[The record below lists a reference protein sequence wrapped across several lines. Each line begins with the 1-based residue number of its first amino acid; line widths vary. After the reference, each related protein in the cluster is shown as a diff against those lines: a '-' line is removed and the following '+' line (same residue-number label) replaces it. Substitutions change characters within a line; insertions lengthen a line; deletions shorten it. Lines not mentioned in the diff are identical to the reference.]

1 MKRKKIFCLS
11 SKNYLEEYDAEG
23 CYFQHESGLEIFELK
38 SSEFKEN
45 AFGIAFKTIPLNNT
59 GVAHILEH
67 TIFCGSNKYRIKDP
81 FLYLMKGSLNTFL
94 NAMTFQDK
102 TLYPAASTIEKDYF
116 NLFKI
121 YADAVFHPLLKKEA
135 FMQEGYNIN
144 PSNFELSGIVLNEMK
159 GNYSNKNSLIN
170 ELATNSLF
178 CEGTYQYDSGGNPI
192 NIIDLTYEEFIEF
205 YNKHY
210 TLENCKIFLFGN
222 IDTNKNLNFIEKYII
237 RPYQKKKLNINY
249 NIEKVTRWKQGKTL
263 NYDIPKETE
272 NTLGVY
278 AINWLCADI
287 ENIKDNIGLEILS
300 EILLDDSC
308 QFTINMLKSGIGDV
322 ISDISGINTDIKEC
336 VLSFGLQNVIP
347 GKLEEFKNLVFKE
360 LKNLVKVKIPQ
371 KLIQGILFGYEFAL
385 KEEKGQDWPI
395 SLMIKSFK
403 GWIHGMHPI
412 ETLKI
417 NCYLDNIKSKLEKGE
432 PYFENLIEK
441 YLLNNNHYTLI
452 NFNPSENVLKEM
464 EEEIEKKLMDREIKI
479 KKNPEK
485 FEEFTKDYNQF
496 KNYQKKEDLKSDI
509 TKLPMLKMEDLP
521 KEVEKSLILNENRE
535 INTHTFEVKKN
546 NNIFN
551 VYLFFKLDGLKKEDF
566 IHISLL
572 KRAIQ
577 ALSTQNYSYIDL
589 NNKIQNTLGQINIY
603 ETYEEDVQ
611 GNMINLLNINFKSF
625 NNKIQESFV
634 LIKEILTNINFHDY
648 DRLKEVVL
656 SLKNDF
662 KSALV
667 PKGHIFATTRAE
679 SKLTRSKYLR
689 ELQSGITGREFWQKV
704 KTNIE
709 SLKEIAH
716 NLQNLKDKIIFKD
729 NFSSLIIGNTND
741 VIKRLESEL
750 FILRENLIKKK
761 KIYLNNSL
769 AIPSSNILKELIIIP
784 SKVSFNAMSFSS
796 YKITDE
802 NYPKINFLT
811 HILKSGVLW
820 EKIRV
825 MGGAYGAFAS
835 ITNGIFS
842 LTSYRDPNFIKTYQ
856 AFEASLEEL
865 ANNKINNEELYT
877 YLVGVIGLTTN
888 VKTKSTEILQS
899 YKRKILK
906 INDQLR
912 QNIRN
917 AYFKITS
924 QDIKDISEQAL
935 CQLKQKRSIT
945 SLVTNENYENEKE
958 KLETLLGKKYR
969 VKKIY

>member
-1 MKRKKIFCLS
+1 MKRKKIFCLI

-38 SSEFKEN
+38 SSKFKEN

-59 GVAHILEH
+59 GVAHIIEH
-67 TIFCGSNKYRIKDP
+67 TIFCGSNKYKIKDP

-102 TLYPAASTIEKDYF
+102 TLYPAASTIQKDYF

-135 FMQEGYNIN
+135 FMQESYNIN
-144 PSNFELSGIVLNEMK
+144 PNNFELSGIVLNEMK

-178 CEGTYQYDSGGNPI
+178 CENTYQYDSGGNPI

-237 RPYQKKKLNINY
+237 RPYKKEKLNINY
-249 NIEKVTRWKQGKTL
+249 NIDKVKRWKQSKTL
-263 NYDIPKETE
+263 NYDIPKENE
-272 NTLGVY
+272 NALGVY
-278 AINWLCADI
+278 AINWLCTDI
-287 ENIKDNIGLEILS
+287 KNIKENTGLEILS
-300 EILLDDSC
+300 EILLDSSC

-336 VLSFGLQNVIP
+336 VFSFGLQNVLP

-360 LKNLVKVKIPQ
+360 LKHLVKVKIPK

-385 KEEKGQDWPI
+385 KEEKGQGWPI

-417 NCYLDNIKSKLEKGE
+417 NYYLDDIKTRLERGE
-432 PYFENLIEK
+432 LYFENLIEK

-452 NFNPSENVLKEM
+452 NFNPSDNILKEM
-464 EEEIEKKLMDREIKI
+464 EEEIEKKLMGREIEI
-479 KKNPEK
+479 KKNPAK
-485 FEEFTKDYNQF
+485 LAEFTKDYNQF
-496 KNYQKKEDLKSDI
+496 KNYQKKSDLKSDI
-509 TKLPMLKMEDLP
+509 TKFPMLKMEDLP
-521 KEVEKSLILNENRE
+521 KEVKKSLILNETPE
-535 INTHTFEVKKN
+535 IKAHTFELKKN

-551 VYLFFKLDGLKKEDF
+551 VYLFFKLDFLQKEDF
-566 IHISLL
+566 IHLALL

-577 ALSTQNYSYIDL
+577 DLSTQNYSYVDL
-589 NNKIQNTLGQINIY
+589 NNKIQNTLGQINIH
-603 ETYEEDVQ
+603 ESYEEDTQ

-625 NNKIQESFV
+625 NNKIQESFI
-634 LIKEILTNINFHDY
+634 LIKEILININFHDY

-662 KSALV
+662 KSALI
-667 PKGHIFATTRAE
+667 PKGHIFATIRSE
-679 SKLTRSKYLR
+679 SKLSRSKYLR
-689 ELQSGITGREFWQKV
+689 ELQSGITGRAFWQKV
-704 KTNIE
+704 KTDTE
-709 SLKEIAH
+709 SLKDLAR
-716 NLQNLKDKIIFKD
+716 NLENLKNKIVFKD
-729 NFSSLIIGNTND
+729 NFSSLLIGNTND

-750 FILRENLIKKK
+750 FILRENLIEKN
-761 KIYLNNSL
+761 YLNNSF
-769 AIPSSNILKELIIIP
+769 APQSSNNMLKELIIIP
-784 SKVSFNAMSFSS
+784 SKISFNAMSFVS

-811 HILKSGVLW
+811 HILKTGVLW
-820 EKIRV
+820 EKIRAI
-825 MGGAYGAFAS
+825 GGAYGAFAS
-835 ITNGIFS
+835 IENGIFS

-865 ANNKINNEELYT
+865 ANNKIKNEELYT
-877 YLVGVIGLTTN
+877 YLVGVIGLNIN
-888 VKTKSTEILQS
+888 VKTKSTEILES
-899 YKRKILK
+899 YKRKMLK
-906 INDQLR
+906 INDHLR
-912 QNIRN
+912 QNIMN
-917 AYFKITS
+917 AYFQITTT
-924 QDIKDISEQAL
+924 DIKNISEQAL
-935 CQLKQKRSIT
+935 YQLKQKKSIT

-958 KLETLLGKKYR
+958 KLKTFIGKKYR